1 MIPEDQLATF
11 LSMPTPM
18 LEQELLKWRSDLESG
33 RFWSETSEDLEY
45 IREAEQ
51 IMDAIEAE
59 LGRRGSVTVV
69 SFGAIADAQW
79 AAMVFMLQHWRP

>member
-1 MIPEDQLATF
+1 
-11 LSMPTPM
+11 M

-33 RFWSETSEDLEY
+33 RSWSETSEDLEY

-59 LGRRGSVTVV
+59 LGRRGS
-69 SFGAIADAQW
+69 GP
-79 AAMVFMLQHWRP
+79 L